1 MTFPT
6 VVAVNGGNNTSD
18 ATNQTVNLPDGS
30 NVAGRLILLFFTS
43 DGSGE
48 TFTYPD
54 ASWVEIFAA
63 GGSGF
68 TNAVAYHVV
77 DGTEGFDGTGD
88 TITVVVTSV
97 EQSAHTTYLIS
108 GQHASSMPVASAE
121 ATGTGTAPDPA
132 ALNPAGWATEDTLWF
147 AFCSLNGVNATT
159 PRLSAYPADYGS
171 GRSDI
176 SAGGNGVVQGVARRE
191 NATASEDPGAF
202 TSDTS
207 VAWRAATIG
216 VRPAP
221 AAAGP
226 AKLKTFNGLA
236 TAKIKT
242 INGLAIAKVKTING
256 LV

>member
-1 MTFPT
+1 MTYPT
-6 VVAVNGGNNTSD
+6 VVAVNGGHYDSD
-18 ATNQTVNLPDGS
+18 ATSHTVNLPDGS
-30 NVAGRLILLFFTS
+30 NVAGKLILLFFTS

-48 TFTYPD
+48 SFTYPD
-54 ASWVEIFAA
+54 ASWIEIFAA

-68 TNAVAYHVV
+68 TNAVAYHVTN
-77 DGTEGFDGTGD
+77 GTEGYGATGA

-108 GQHASSMPVASAE
+108 GQHASSMPVASTA
-121 ATGTGTAPDPA
+121 ATGTSTAPDSA
-132 ALNPAGWATEDTLWF
+132 ALNPAGWDVEDTLWF
-147 AFCSLNGVNATT
+147 TYCSLNGTSSSA
-159 PRLSAYPADYGS
+159 PRISAYPTNYTD

-176 SAGGNGVVQGVARRE
+176 SPGGNGIVQATARRE

-226 AKLKTFNGLA
+226 AKLKTFNGLE

-242 INGLAIAKVKTING
+242 INGLEIAKVKTING